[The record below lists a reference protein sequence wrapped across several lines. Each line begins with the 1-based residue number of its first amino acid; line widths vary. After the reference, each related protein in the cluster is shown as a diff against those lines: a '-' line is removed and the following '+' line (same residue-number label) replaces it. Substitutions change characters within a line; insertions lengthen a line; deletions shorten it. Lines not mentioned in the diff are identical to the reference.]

1 MASAAQLNEIQK
13 IQVQCLQ
20 LINNTVASE
29 ELHKVLKII
38 DFDNLVKM
46 SLCKL
51 DQRVTHKIL
60 PVPIQHIFHSHGGR
74 KQHRYPMR
82 NKNTPNI
89 QKHHDVKF
97 NKSFLCQS
105 IVEFSKLPTNLK
117 TEKYPVIFDRR
128 LKKFYIPV

>member
-1 MASAAQLNEIQK
+1 MALAAQLNEIQN
-13 IQVQCLQ
+13 IQVQCLW

-38 DFDNLVKM
+38 DFNNLIKM

-51 DQRVTHKIL
+51 GQRVTHKIV
-60 PVPIQHIFHSHGGR
+60 PIPIQHIFDSNGGI

-89 QKHHDVKF
+89 QKHHDVIF

-117 TEKYPVIFDRR
+117 TKKDPVIFDR
-128 LKKFYIPV
+128 